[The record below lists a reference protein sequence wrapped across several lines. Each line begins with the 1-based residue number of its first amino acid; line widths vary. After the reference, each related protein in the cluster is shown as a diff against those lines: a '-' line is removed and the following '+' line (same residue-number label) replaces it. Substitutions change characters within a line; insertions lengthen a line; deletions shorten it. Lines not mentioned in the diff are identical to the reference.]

1 MSVIIFERNGSYGNA
16 APKLKNFFS
25 IKIPIW
31 DELESDDYKLTR
43 FPFGLAGPTT
53 ATIAFAFAISEKRSN
68 FQWNFPMTTSWKIIV
83 PRDTDDSSFK
93 S

>member
-43 FPFGLAGPTT
+43 FGRPDN
-53 ATIAFAFAISEKRSN
+53 R
-68 FQWNFPMTTSWKIIV
+68 
-83 PRDTDDSSFK
+83 DDSFCLCNLWEK
-93 S
+93 EQLAVKLPDDF

>member
-43 FPFGLAGPTT
+43 FPFGLADPTT
-53 ATIAFAFAISEKRSN
+53 ATIAFAFAISEKKE
-68 FQWNFPMTTSWKIIV
+68 QLAVKLP
-83 PRDTDDSSFK
+83 DDF
-93 S
+93 